1 MFFGLTNALA
11 SFQHIMND
19 LFRNFLDDFMIIY
32 LDDILIFSKNQ
43 KEHEK
48 MQILLSTKFGERRL
62 CVKMKKCIFHLSK
75 VNFLGYII
83 FGNGLSMDPKTI

>member
-1 MFFGLTNALA
+1 MFFGLTNAFA
-11 SFQHIMND
+11 IFPHMMND

-48 MQILLSTKFGERRL
+48 HARLVLNKFW
-62 CVKMKKCIFHLSK
+62 KKK
-75 VNFLGYII
+75 VVCY
-83 FGNGLSMDPKTI
+83 

>member
-11 SFQHIMND
+11 IFQHVMND
-19 LFRNFLDDFMIIY
+19 LFKNFLDDFMIIY

-48 MQILLSTKFGERRL
+48 HALCFPQILEKKG
-62 CVKMKKCIFHLSK
+62 CVL
-75 VNFLGYII
+75 N
-83 FGNGLSMDPKTI
+83 